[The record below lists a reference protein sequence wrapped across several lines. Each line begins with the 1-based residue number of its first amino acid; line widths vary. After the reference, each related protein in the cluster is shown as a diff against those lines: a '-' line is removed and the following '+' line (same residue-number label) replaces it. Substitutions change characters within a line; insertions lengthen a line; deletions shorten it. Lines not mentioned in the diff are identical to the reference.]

1 MGTKKL
7 TVIATS
13 SASLESIQNSVI
25 SVVNQRRAK
34 DQANNYIGD
43 VFAVQHKAQFY
54 VVDDD
59 FVSTTKSGGNV
70 LKTDYVTATK
80 LGEELAKI
88 PSSGTVTLDEDRVNE
103 LIDNKISTLD
113 LDSKFSSKANV
124 TDVYTKSEV
133 DEKVATA
140 ASGGSVNLDGYAT
153 KDEVNNKVTQSII
166 VDKGEARI
174 ENEVTGGGA
183 KFLGETYNSFAGVN
197 DGGDDVY
204 ALMYARDKAK
214 LGTRVWLNPNG
225 AYYSK
230 NSSTYESIED
240 NEIVT
245 KKDIANLQAS
255 VDLSRYTTTD
265 QLNLALSGKADKV
278 MVDGLVTKIEVN
290 EEIAKLATKDE
301 ITPINEK
308 IVVIEESIEG
318 LASKDEITVL
328 ASKDELTPINDKLVE
343 IEALIPNFAT
353 SGDLAGFAN
362 MSDVRLELDTKADS
376 TVINTL
382 ATKAELGN
390 YALKSEIP
398 TGVEVDDEQVARA
411 VNENSKIQELSSA
424 VANMASNLQGATYS
438 QVVAT
443 MKYCGY
449 DVPSDLTIY
458 DPYNLKD
465 RSGNVNLT
473 LEIDSTYNDSYATL
487 QNLKL
492 IGSDGKVYTMA
503 KYYNPSLTSATL
515 YFVEKENV
523 PKLVSEV
530 EEVESNYEKQEGEIV
545 VDIKTTSTYS
555 GGYDAY
561 RIGLD
566 ESSGWCSAGNAVGER
581 VEIVI
586 RDFIP
591 AKISVRTG
599 YEDSSHLITKCN
611 FILSCGELMG
621 ESLIPNEGNK
631 RRDMVISLQDI
642 DVNSKGEG
650 FVELAKAW
658 NISPIAYVPNY
669 FIGSISALVDN
680 VSSENPFVFSFRG
693 LDIHTDSYGTGVSN
707 IEFFNESGERLY
719 PKYAYLS
726 SGDNEATYIL
736 TPKEDEKIDELATA
750 PEDYVLLEGEKKVV
764 AIRHSGQY
772 SSSYGFE
779 EFLLYTAP
787 SAYNHEYL
795 VGNIGNGLVDVEFRC
810 DFIPS
815 KLQYIQSPYGHG
827 KATGYEAVVD
837 GLQVA
842 TAMYAG
848 GTYDYE
854 VLDFY
859 NARVKIPKRSFNLDY
874 EAVNRSDMGS
884 EFDNNQSKVSI
895 DINKLT
901 STITVTG
908 DINNLQTYASS
919 NPDQGSHK
927 WVGIGIKTGFNSVEG
942 VSVNGSVLDKSYD
955 ETAKVNGLSGGS
967 FVFWFK
973 ADTDGSGRTL
983 SLSKDGISKDIKVVF
998 KQVDTSD
1005 IVVM

>member
-13 SASLESIQNSVI
+13 SASLESIENSVI

-59 FVSTTKSGGNV
+59 FISTVKSDGNV
-70 LKTDYVTATK
+70 LKTDYVTSTK

-88 PSSGTVTLDEDRVNE
+88 PSSGTITLDENRVNE
-103 LIDNKISTLD
+103 LIDNKITTLD
-113 LDSKFSSKANV
+113 LDSKFSSKV
-124 TDVYTKSEV
+124 SVDDVYTKSEI
-133 DEKVATA
+133 DGKLATVSA
-140 ASGGSVNLDGYAT
+140 GGNVNLDGYA
-153 KDEVNNKVTQSII
+153 
-166 VDKGEARI
+166 
-174 ENEVTGGGA
+174 
-183 KFLGETYNSFAGVN
+183 
-197 DGGDDVY
+197 
-204 ALMYARDKAK
+204 
-214 LGTRVWLNPNG
+214 
-225 AYYSK
+225 
-230 NSSTYESIED
+230 
-240 NEIVT
+240 
-245 KKDIANLQAS
+245 
-255 VDLSRYTTTD
+255 TTD
-265 QLNLALSGKADKV
+265 QLNLALSGKADKT
-278 MVDGLVTKIEVN
+278 MVEGLVTKIEVN

-301 ITPINEK
+301 ITPISEK

-318 LASKDEITVL
+318 LASKDEIVVL
-328 ASKDELTPINDKLVE
+328 ATKEELTPINSKLAD
-343 IEALIPNFAT
+343 IEALVPNFAT
-353 SGDLAGFAN
+353 SSDLAGFAN
-362 MSDVRLELDTKADS
+362 MSDVRLELEAKADVS
-376 TVINTL
+376 VIDTL

-390 YALKSEIP
+390 YALKSEVP
-398 TGVEVDDEQVARA
+398 TGVTVDDEQVARA

-424 VANMASNLQGATYS
+424 VANMASNLQGATYP

-465 RSGNVNLT
+465 RSGDANLT
-473 LEIDSTYNDSYATL
+473 LEIDSTYNNSYATL

-492 IGSDGKVYTMA
+492 IGSGGKVYVMA
-503 KYYNPSLTSATL
+503 KYHNPSLTSATL
-515 YFVEKENV
+515 YFVEKEIV
-523 PKLVSEV
+523 PKLDSEV
-530 EEVESNYEKQEGEIV
+530 EKVESNYEKQEGEIV
-545 VDIKTTSTYS
+545 VNIKTTSTYA

-566 ESSGWCSAGNAVGER
+566 ESPGWCSAGNAVGER
-581 VEIVI
+581 VEISI
-586 RDFIP
+586 KDFIP
-591 AKISVRTG
+591 AEISVRTG
-599 YEDSSHLITKCN
+599 YEDSTHLITKCS
-611 FILSCGELMG
+611 FTLSCGELMG
-621 ESLIPNEGNK
+621 ESLIPNEGNE
-631 RRDMVISLQDI
+631 RRDMVISLKDI

-658 NISPIAYVPNY
+658 NIAPIAYVPNY
-669 FIGSISALVDN
+669 SIGSIANLVDS
-680 VSSENPFVFSFRG
+680 VSSENPFVFLFRG
-693 LDIHTDSYGTGVSN
+693 LDIQYDSYGTGVSN

-726 SGDNEATYIL
+726 NGDNEATYIL
-736 TPKEDEKIDELATA
+736 TPKKDEKITELATA
-750 PEDYVLLEGEKKVV
+750 PEGYVLLEGEKKVI
-764 AIRHSGQY
+764 AIRYSEQY

-787 SAYNHEYL
+787 SAYDHEYL
-795 VGNIGNGLVDVEFRC
+795 VGNNGNGLVNVEFRC
-810 DFIPS
+810 DFVPS

-837 GLQVA
+837 GVQVA
-842 TAMYAG
+842 TAMYTG

-854 VLDFY
+854 VLDFA
-859 NARVKIPKRSFNLDY
+859 NARVKLPKGSFNLDY

-927 WVGIGIKTGFNSVEG
+927 WVGVGIKTGFDSVEG
-942 VSVNGSVLDKSYD
+942 ISVNGSVLDKSYD
-955 ETAKVNGLSGGS
+955 ETAKVNGLSSGS

-983 SLSKDGISKDIKVVF
+983 SLSKDGVSKDIKVVF
-998 KQVDTSD
+998 KQVDTPVNTQGSSTVSPTSPLPDGESTNNQNFSD
-1005 IVVM
+1005 ISDIIVVE